1 MARLKAQRDLLRRM
15 KEEKRQE
22 ELKEFN
28 AQMSSAATG
37 QPNKNLAAELRQ
49 LDANKQLPQTS
60 NPELDRRRMIY
71 KNIRKEINEADEAA
85 KQRQYAEKMQ
95 RLETKVQQREAERKV
110 QA

>member
-1 MARLKAQRDLLRRM
+1 
-15 KEEKRQE
+15 
-22 ELKEFN
+22 
-28 AQMSSAATG
+28 MSSAASG

-85 KQRQYAEKMQ
+85 K
-95 RLETKVQQREAERKV
+95 
-110 QA
+110 